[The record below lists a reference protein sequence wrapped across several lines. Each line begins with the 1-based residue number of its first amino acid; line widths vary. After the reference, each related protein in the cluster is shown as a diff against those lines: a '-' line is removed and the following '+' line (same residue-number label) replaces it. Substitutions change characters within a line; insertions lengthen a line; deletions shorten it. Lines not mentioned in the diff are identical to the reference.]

1 MTLHDDKTA
10 QGWPLPHPDNRLED
24 DVLRL
29 RQAVQLIDAASAS
42 MGLIVDTK
50 ASKATLEALDQATIR
65 GIDGAKQA
73 AAQELAT
80 AVQRL
85 QQQLL
90 QQATTLDDKIDKKK
104 LDLVSV
110 INASTLQ
117 EISNGMNRIQ
127 QLLQAHSSSAYN
139 GVPLVP
145 GVEYSLYTAEVYSRP
160 LPTYP
165 IVGDT
170 IVLLDPWGFW
180 ERGNFTLRRGNAAH
194 VINNVYEDVVF
205 NANVW
210 RVTLHYSWGN
220 YWTLSIG

>member
-29 RQAVQLIDAASAS
+29 RQAVQLIDAASVS
-42 MGLIVDTK
+42 MGLLLDTK
-50 ASKATLEALDQATIR
+50 ASKAALQVLDQFTTQSV
-65 GIDGAKQA
+65 DSAKQKA
-73 AAQELAT
+73 SQELAT
-80 AVQRL
+80 AVQQL
-85 QQQLL
+85 QQQL
-90 QQATTLDDKIDKKK
+90 ATLDGKIDKKK
-104 LDLVSV
+104 MDLVSV
-110 INASTLQ
+110 VNASTSQ
-117 EISNGMNRIQ
+117 EVFNGMTRVQ
-127 QLLQAHSSSAYN
+127 QLMQAHSSYANN
-139 GVPLVP
+139 GVPLVA
-145 GVEYSLYTAEVYSRP
+145 GIEYSLYTAEVYSRP

-165 IVGDT
+165 TVGDT
-170 IVLLDPWGFW
+170 IVLVDPWGFW

-210 RVTLHYSWGN
+210 RVTLHYSWAN